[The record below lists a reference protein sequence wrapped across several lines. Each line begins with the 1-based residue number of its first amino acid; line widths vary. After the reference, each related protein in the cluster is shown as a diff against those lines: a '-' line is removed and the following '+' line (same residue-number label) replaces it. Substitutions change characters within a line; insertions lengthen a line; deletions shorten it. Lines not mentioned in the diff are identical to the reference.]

1 MPWRRLCLLR
11 RALLVATTE
20 GIPLLI
26 LVLAGVLVHAEEL
39 LLEVFDEVVGIGGGG
54 VPDKI
59 VSNINMS

>member
-1 MPWRRLCLLR
+1 MCLLL
-11 RALLVATTE
+11 RALLFATAK

-39 LLEVFDEVVGIGGGG
+39 LLEVFDEVVGIGGGD

-59 VSNINMS
+59 VSNINMN